1 MIKKVFAVVSL
12 LVTLNGCT
20 TLTSAVNEDPIT
32 TDPEGRTMGEVIDD
46 KNTRARLTV
55 NLEKYDERY
64 KEANVD
70 IYVNAGV
77 VLIVGQVPTEDMI
90 QRATELLST
99 DPQVEA
105 IHNHL
110 TAEPNIKTSLASSDK
125 WLGVKVRSR
134 MFTTDYFSPSNI
146 DVIVQKG
153 IVYIMGRVTSETA
166 DQAVKIASEVSGVQK
181 VVKVFQI
188 IP

>member
-1 MIKKVFAVVSL
+1 MIQKLFAALTL
-12 LVTLNGCT
+12 LVVLNGCT
-20 TLTSAVNEDPIT
+20 TLTSAVTEDPIT

-46 KNTRARLTV
+46 KNTRTRLAV

-77 VLIVGQVPTEDMI
+77 VLIVGQVPTAEMV
-90 QRATELLST
+90 QRATELLSSDT
-99 DPQVEA
+99 QVQA

-134 MFTTDYFSPSNI
+134 MFSADNFSSSNI

-153 IVYIMGRVTSETA
+153 VVYIMGRVTEETA
-166 DQAVKIASEVSGVQK
+166 DRAVQIASEVNGVQK